1 MSARIGNSKRPI
13 DQNNNCRTNKR
24 RKTAHCCTIELESW
38 LTSRSTITLAQFRK
52 LGISNGYKYVPQ
64 WNQIQ
69 PPYLKEFF
77 IGGKNLLLTVI
88 TDKSLHGG
96 SNRECSSSES
106 SSSVSSSSESSSSKS
121 SNSEFA
127 IDEISTSD
135 FSIGK
140 LSSDESGSDSSS
152 YESSSDFDLDQT
164 TS

>member
-1 MSARIGNSKRPI
+1 MSSRIGNSRKPI
-13 DQNNNCRTNKR
+13 DQNNNCRMNKR

-38 LTSRSTITLAQFRK
+38 LTSRSTITLAPFRK

-77 IGGKNLLLTVI
+77 IGGKDLLLTVI
-88 TDKSLHGG
+88 TDKSLYGG

-106 SSSVSSSSESSSSKS
+106 SSSESSS
-121 SNSEFA
+121 SEFA

-140 LSSDESGSDSSS
+140 LSSDESSSESSS
-152 YESSSDFDLDQT
+152 YESSSDFDSDQT